1 MLTSLISFFI
11 YRFGKVYNL
20 PVLIRISQAIDEW
33 LLLFGL
39 LFLNLFLPPSSFN
52 EIDRSSRLIST
63 RFPSSLLTWVGIA
76 LSFL

>member
-33 LLLFGL
+33 LLLLGL
-39 LFLNLFLPPSSFN
+39 LFIDLFLPANP
-52 EIDRSSRLIST
+52 
-63 RFPSSLLTWVGIA
+63 LLP
-76 LSFL
+76 FMK